1 MICWDL
7 TESARMS
14 QPSYQ
19 ERRGQI
25 ETYFDRTAV
34 QAWARLTSDA
44 PLGRIRATVRAGRDQ
59 MRAKLLSWLPHDLSG
74 RRLLDA
80 GCGTGALAVEAARR
94 GADVVAIDLSPKL
107 IELARER
114 LGQVPGGGRVEFR
127 SGDMLE
133 PALGRFDHVVA
144 MDSVIHYRTE
154 DAVAAL
160 SLLAQRTT
168 GSILFTFAPST
179 PLLAAMIRLGR
190 LLPRSDRAPWLEPM
204 AEKTLTRLMQQDPVL
219 SAWTGG
225 RTERVSSGFYKSQAM
240 EWSRQ

>member
-7 TESARMS
+7 TESVRMS

-127 SGDMLE
+127 SGDMLD

-179 PLLAAMIRLGR
+179 PLLAAMIKLGR